1 MASASRL
8 LQHARGGADG
18 SGGVGGVYDISAVHS
33 KRSMAAVIKSMAEEQ
48 KTATIL
54 NEVRTLQIIPIVY
67 IYIVT
72 TLCILLCMY
81 IYSLS

>member
-8 LQHARGGADG
+8 LQHARGGGSDG
-18 SGGVGGVYDISAVHS
+18 STGGVGGVYDISAVHS

-54 NEVRTLQIIPIVY
+54 NEVCNVHVSYTHI
-67 IYIVT
+67 
-72 TLCILLCMY
+72 
-81 IYSLS
+81 

>member
-18 SGGVGGVYDISAVHS
+18 TGGIGGVYDISAVHS

-54 NEVRTLQIIPIVY
+54 NEVRTLYVYYTLIYNNYILLY
-67 IYIVT
+67 IYI
-72 TLCILLCMY
+72 
-81 IYSLS
+81 YSQS

>member
-1 MASASRL
+1 MIMASASRL

-18 SGGVGGVYDISAVHS
+18 STGVGGVYDISAVHS

-54 NEVRTLQIIPIVY
+54 NEVRTLYVYYTLIYNNYILLY
-67 IYIVT
+67 IYI
-72 TLCILLCMY
+72 
-81 IYSLS
+81 YSQS

>member
-18 SGGVGGVYDISAVHS
+18 TGGIGGVYDISAVHS

-54 NEVRTLQIIPIVY
+54 NEVCNIHVY
-67 IYIVT
+67 DTHYTHILYSYI
-72 TLCILLCMY
+72 
-81 IYSLS
+81 